1 MAGCVCVERGVC
13 CPLCLSWE
21 GDGCSKAESP
31 QKSPPP
37 PQSPPCLLPR
47 EDWASVT
54 TDGSDRPQADNSC
67 LQLPL
72 PEGASREEGRG
83 SVHVG
88 KSFKAIVK
96 SRGDTGATPD
106 CTHFSGDPLKAKSAG
121 TCGELTESR
130 LNPWRRGSPWREGR
144 AWAAGLDAEM
154 WDLEP
159 ACLMDRGGAVR
170 GAGAQRL
177 GPGRRRG
184 APGKEVSDKNT
195 DRQTDR
201 KMDGSPSLSDT
212 PTSARA
218 DRWAFPLAF

>member
-1 MAGCVCVERGVC
+1 MCTLA
-13 CPLCLSWE
+13 
-21 GDGCSKAESP
+21 
-31 QKSPPP
+31 
-37 PQSPPCLLPR
+37 
-47 EDWASVT
+47 
-54 TDGSDRPQADNSC
+54 
-67 LQLPL
+67 
-72 PEGASREEGRG
+72 
-83 SVHVG
+83 

-130 LNPWRRGSPWREGR
+130 LNRGSSWREGR
-144 AWAAGLDAEM
+144 AWAAGFDAEM

-159 ACLMDRGGAVR
+159 ACFVDRDGAAR
-170 GAGAQRL
+170 GAGAQRR
-177 GPGRRRG
+177 GPGRRRE
-184 APGKEVSDKNT
+184 APGKEVADKNA

-218 DRWAFPLAF
+218 DRWAFPRAF